1 MSADKHNE
9 NRLFQAQNTLALLSL
24 MGFDGMEIRE
34 DAYVSFRFC
43 GEVFET
49 ARMEGR
55 ACLGLRRDIY
65 SFEEYEAVMKA
76 GDEMM
81 GTNPD
86 LQCLFSDCNCAR
98 IRLWVSDCNCARI
111 RLWVPCADANGYE
124 SALLG
129 GMDRMDAIRPEFE
142 ARVQRRLFEAAAPV
156 FENILHNR

>member
-1 MSADKHNE
+1 MSADNHNE

-24 MGFDGMEIRE
+24 MGFDGLEIRE

-65 SFEEYEAVMKA
+65 SFEEYEAVMKT
-76 GDEMM
+76 GDDMM

-86 LQCLFSDCNCAR
+86 LQCLF
-98 IRLWVSDCNCARI
+98 SDCNCARI

-129 GMDRMDAIRPEFE
+129 AMDRMDAIRSEFE
-142 ARVQRRLFEAAAPV
+142 SRVQRRLFAAAAPV
-156 FENILHNR
+156 FESILHKR

>member
-24 MGFDGMEIRE
+24 MGFDGLEIRE

-55 ACLGLRRDIY
+55 ACLGIRRDVY
-65 SFEEYEAVMKA
+65 SYEEYEAVMKA

-81 GTNPD
+81 GTNTG
-86 LQCLFSDCNCAR
+86 LQCLF
-98 IRLWVSDCNCARI
+98 SDCNCARI

-129 GMDRMDAIRPEFE
+129 GMDRMDVIRAEFE

-156 FENILHNR
+156 FENILHKR

>member
-1 MSADKHNE
+1 MSTEKHNE

-24 MGFDGMEIRE
+24 MGFDGLEIRE

-43 GEVFET
+43 GEVYET

-55 ACLGLRRDIY
+55 ACLGIRREVY
-65 SFEEYEAVMKA
+65 SFEEFEAVVAA
-76 GDEMM
+76 GDDMM

-86 LQCLFSDCNCAR
+86 LQCLF
-98 IRLWVSDCNCARI
+98 SDCNCARI

-129 GMDRMDAIRPEFE
+129 GMDRMDDIRSEFE
-142 ARVQRRLFEAAAPV
+142 SRVQRRLFAAAAPV
-156 FENILHNR
+156 FENILHKR

>member
-1 MSADKHNE
+1 MSREYSDMKMY
-9 NRLFQAQNTLALLSL
+9 QAQNTLALLSL
-24 MGFDGMEIRE
+24 MGFDGLEIRA

-49 ARMEGR
+49 ARMKGR

-65 SFEEYEAVMKA
+65 SFEEYEAVMKS

-86 LQCLFSDCNCAR
+86 LQCLF
-98 IRLWVSDCNCARI
+98 SDCNCARI

-129 GMDRMDAIRPEFE
+129 GMDRMDVIRSEFE
-142 ARVQRRLFEAAAPV
+142 ARVLRRLFEAAAPV
-156 FENILHNR
+156 FENILHKR

>member
-1 MSADKHNE
+1 MSAEKHNE

-24 MGFDGMEIRE
+24 MGFDGLEIRE

-55 ACLGLRRDIY
+55 ACLGIKRDVY
-65 SFEEYEAVMKA
+65 SYEEYEAVMKA

-98 IRLWVSDCNCARI
+98 IRLWV
-111 RLWVPCADANGYE
+111 PCADANGYE

-129 GMDRMDAIRPEFE
+129 GMDRMDALRSEFE
-142 ARVQRRLFEAAAPV
+142 ARVLRRLFEAAAPV
-156 FENILHNR
+156 FESILHKR

>member
-1 MSADKHNE
+1 MMYHP
-9 NRLFQAQNTLALLSL
+9 QNTLALLSL
-24 MGFDGMEIRE
+24 MGFDGLQIRE

-43 GEVFET
+43 GEVYET

-55 ACLGLRRDIY
+55 ACLGIQREVY
-65 SFEEYEAVMKA
+65 SFDEFVAAMEA

-98 IRLWVSDCNCARI
+98 IRLWV
-111 RLWVPCADANGYE
+111 PCADANSYE

-129 GMDRMDAIRPEFE
+129 GMDRMDAIRSEFE
-142 ARVQRRLFEAAAPV
+142 SRVQRRLFEATAPV
-156 FENILHNR
+156 FENILHKR

>member
-1 MSADKHNE
+1 MSTEKHDE
-9 NRLFQAQNTLALLSL
+9 NRIFQAQNTLALLSL
-24 MGFDGMEIRE
+24 MGFDGLEVRE

-55 ACLGLRRDIY
+55 ACLGVRREIY
-65 SFEEYEAVMKA
+65 SYEEYEAVMKA

-98 IRLWVSDCNCARI
+98 IRLWV
-111 RLWVPCADANGYE
+111 PCADANGYE

-129 GMDRMDAIRPEFE
+129 GMDRMDAIRSEFE
-142 ARVQRRLFEAAAPV
+142 SRVQRQLFEAAAPV
-156 FENILHNR
+156 FENILHKR

>member
-98 IRLWVSDCNCARI
+98 IRLWV
-111 RLWVPCADANGYE
+111 PCADANGYE

-129 GMDRMDAIRPEFE
+129 GMDRMDVIRSEFE
-142 ARVQRRLFEAAAPV
+142 ARMQRRLFEAAAPV
-156 FENILHNR
+156 FENILHKR

>member
-1 MSADKHNE
+1 MSTEKHNE

-24 MGFDGMEIRE
+24 MGFDGLEIRE

-55 ACLGLRRDIY
+55 ACLGIRRDVY
-65 SFEEYEAVMKA
+65 SYEEYEAVMKA

-98 IRLWVSDCNCARI
+98 IRLWV
-111 RLWVPCADANGYE
+111 PCADANGYE

-129 GMDRMDAIRPEFE
+129 GMDRMDVIRSEFE

-156 FENILHNR
+156 FENILHKR

>member
-1 MSADKHNE
+1 MKMYHP
-9 NRLFQAQNTLALLSL
+9 QNTLALLSL
-24 MGFDGMEIRE
+24 MGFDGLEVRE
-34 DAYVSFRFC
+34 DADVSFRFC

-55 ACLGLRRDIY
+55 ACLGIRRDVY
-65 SFEEYEAVMKA
+65 SYEEYEAVMKA

-86 LQCLFSDCNCAR
+86 LQCLFSE
-98 IRLWVSDCNCARI
+98 CNCARI

-129 GMDRMDAIRPEFE
+129 GMDRMDAIRSEFE

-156 FENILHNR
+156 FENILLKR

>member
-1 MSADKHNE
+1 MSIEKHNE

-24 MGFDGMEIRE
+24 MGFDGLEIRE

-98 IRLWVSDCNCARI
+98 IRLWV
-111 RLWVPCADANGYE
+111 PCADANGYE

-129 GMDRMDAIRPEFE
+129 GMDRMDGIRSEFE

-156 FENILHNR
+156 FENILHKR

>member
-24 MGFDGMEIRE
+24 MGFDGLEIRE

-98 IRLWVSDCNCARI
+98 IRLWV
-111 RLWVPCADANGYE
+111 PCADANGYE

-129 GMDRMDAIRPEFE
+129 GMDRMDVIRSEFE

-156 FENILHNR
+156 FENILHKR

>member
-1 MSADKHNE
+1 MSAEKHNE

-24 MGFDGMEIRE
+24 MGFDGLEIRE

-65 SFEEYEAVMKA
+65 SYEEYEAVMKA

-98 IRLWVSDCNCARI
+98 IRLWV
-111 RLWVPCADANGYE
+111 PCADANGYE

-129 GMDRMDAIRPEFE
+129 GMDRMDAIRSEFE
-142 ARVQRRLFEAAAPV
+142 TRVQRRLFEAAAPV
-156 FENILHNR
+156 FENILHKR

>member
-1 MSADKHNE
+1 MSAEKHNE
-9 NRLFQAQNTLALLSL
+9 HRLFQAQNTLALLSL
-24 MGFDGMEIRE
+24 MGFDGLEVRE

-55 ACLGLRRDIY
+55 ACLGIRRDVY
-65 SFEEYEAVMKA
+65 SYEEYEAVMKA

-86 LQCLFSDCNCAR
+86 LQCLF
-98 IRLWVSDCNCARI
+98 SDCNCARI

>member
-24 MGFDGMEIRE
+24 MGFDGLEIRE

-65 SFEEYEAVMKA
+65 SFEEYEAVMKT

-98 IRLWVSDCNCARI
+98 IRLWV
-111 RLWVPCADANGYE
+111 PCADANGYE

-129 GMDRMDAIRPEFE
+129 AMDRMDVIRAEFE

-156 FENILHNR
+156 FENILHKR

>member
-1 MSADKHNE
+1 MSTEKHTE

-24 MGFDGMEIRE
+24 MGFDGLEIQE

-55 ACLGLRRDIY
+55 ACLGVRRDIY
-65 SFEEYEAVMKA
+65 SCEEYEAVMKA

-86 LQCLFSDCNCAR
+86 LQCLFSDCNC
-98 IRLWVSDCNCARI
+98 VRI

-129 GMDRMDAIRPEFE
+129 AMDRMDGIRSEFE
-142 ARVQRRLFEAAAPV
+142 SRVQRRLFAAAAPV
-156 FENILHNR
+156 FDGILHKR